1 MQKKDGATTKENGAE
16 VSALA
21 QFYMHSLERDEE
33 EVINNMLRDY
43 KKCKVELVD
52 ELDTGVQIL
61 FTDLEVY
68 DQKKERKDKYE
79 RTKKKEQDRKQI
91 ERGFEEWEKI

>member
-1 MQKKDGATTKENGAE
+1 
-16 VSALA
+16 
-21 QFYMHSLERDEE
+21 MHSLERDEE

-68 DQKKERKDKYE
+68 DQKKDRKDKFNRAREKEQERKDIEKGYLKWEDE
-79 RTKKKEQDRKQI
+79 R
-91 ERGFEEWEKI
+91 